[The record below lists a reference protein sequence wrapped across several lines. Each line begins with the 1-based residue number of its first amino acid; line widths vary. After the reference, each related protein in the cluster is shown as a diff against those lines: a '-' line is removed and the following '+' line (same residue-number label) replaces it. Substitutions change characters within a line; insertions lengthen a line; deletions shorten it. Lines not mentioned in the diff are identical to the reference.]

1 MVQRSID
8 AANASTCDPVLV
20 VVGHEAEA
28 LLASVRLGRARPV
41 RNAAYA
47 TGLASSLRAGVDA
60 AGDPD
65 AVIVML
71 ADQPGVTSA
80 LLDALIARQRS
91 TRAAAVICSSKGRR
105 SPPTLL
111 TAALW
116 PAVRRLEG
124 DVGAREVL
132 AGRDDVSVLEVKP
145 QLARLDDVDTPEDH
159 AHAAAT
165 IGKGRPYSASE

>member
-8 AANASTCDPVLV
+8 AANASTCEPVLV
-20 VVGHEAEA
+20 VVGHEADA
-28 LLASVRLGRARPV
+28 LLASVSLGRARPV

-60 AGDPD
+60 AGDAD

-80 LLDALIARQRS
+80 LLDALIERQRS
-91 TRAAAVICSSKGRR
+91 TRAAAVICSSNGRR

-132 AGRDDVSVLEVKP
+132 AGRADIGVLEVDP
-145 QLARLDDVDTPEDH
+145 SLGRLDDVDTPQDH
-159 AHAAAT
+159 ARVAH
-165 IGKGRPYSASE
+165 GLERPDRAPG